1 MNFQLNFSIP
11 KSTLEIQHG
20 DKISL
25 MGSCFSDAMHSHFL
39 NAGFEVISNPFG
51 TLFHPNAIADVIE
64 SSIDH
69 SKLVNSTQRSD
80 LYFSWD
86 SASNVF
92 GSSDQELNSNVLAAR
107 QEYRSY
113 LESTKVL
120 VITFGT
126 AWGYVL
132 KTSGDIVA
140 NCHKMPDN
148 LFEKQ
153 LMDVN
158 TQLEKWTALIAK
170 IRSFNPE
177 LEIIFTVSP
186 VRHRK
191 DGLPENNR
199 SKGRLIELVHLLN
212 EETSTHYFPSYEIVI
227 DELRD
232 YRFFKECR
240 VHPTEEAVQYVWER
254 FGNTFFSKETQELA
268 LKVRKLHRT
277 FEHKI
282 LHPDSVDS
290 KRHMEVSKKKL
301 LLLGIEHPEIY
312 WEETSN

>member
-11 KSTLEIQHG
+11 KSSVEIQHG

-25 MGSCFSDAMHSHFL
+25 MGSCFSDAMHPHFL

-51 TLFHPNAIADVIE
+51 TLFHPNSIAEVIE
-64 SSIDH
+64 SSIDQ
-69 SKLVNSTQRSD
+69 SEIVNSTQRGD
-80 LYFSWD
+80 LFFSWD
-86 SASNVF
+86 SASNIF
-92 GSSDQELNSNVLAAR
+92 GYSEEELKSNVLSTR
-107 QEYRSY
+107 QNYRSY
-113 LESTKVL
+113 LESAKVL

-126 AWGYVL
+126 AWGYAL
-132 KTSGDIVA
+132 KSSGNIAA

-148 LFEKQ
+148 LFKKQ
-153 LMDVN
+153 LMDV
-158 TQLEKWTALIAK
+158 TAQFEKWTALIAK
-170 IRSFNPE
+170 IKLINPE

-212 EETSTHYFPSYEIVI
+212 EEKATYYFPSYEIVI

-254 FGNTFFSKETQELA
+254 FVETYFTNEAKELA

-277 FEHKI
+277 FAHKI
-282 LHPDSVDS
+282 LHPESADS
-290 KRHMEVSKKKL
+290 KRHVAVSEKKL

-312 WEETSN
+312 WEE

>member
-11 KSTLEIQHG
+11 KSTVEIQHG

-25 MGSCFSDAMHSHFL
+25 MGSCFSDAMHGHFF
-39 NAGFEVISNPFG
+39 NAGFEVVSNPFG
-51 TLFHPNAIADVIE
+51 TLFHPNAIAEVIE
-64 SSIDH
+64 SSIDQ
-69 SKLVNSTQRSD
+69 SEIVQTTERSD
-80 LYFSWD
+80 IHFSWD
-86 SASNVF
+86 SASNLF
-92 GSSDQELNSNVLAAR
+92 GYSEEELKSNIVTGR

-113 LESTKVL
+113 LESSKVL

-132 KTSGDIVA
+132 KTSGNIVA
-140 NCHKMPDN
+140 NCHKLADS

-158 TQLEKWTALIAK
+158 TQFEKWTALIAK

-186 VRHRK
+186 VRHKR
-191 DGLPENNR
+191 DGLVENNR
-199 SKGRLIELVHLLN
+199 SKARLIELVHLLN
-212 EETSTHYFPSYEIVI
+212 EETSTHYFPSYEIVM

-240 VHPTEEAVQYVWER
+240 VHPTDEAVQYVWSR
-254 FGNTFFSKETQELA
+254 FMETYFPRETQELA
-268 LKVRKLHRT
+268 MKVRKLHRT

-282 LHPDSVDS
+282 LHPDSAES
-290 KRHMEVSKKKL
+290 KRHVAVSEKKL
-301 LLLGIEHPEIY
+301 LLLELAHPEIY
-312 WEETSN
+312 WE